1 MKTINLLPYRT
12 ASALLQA
19 IAVKKP
25 GIVTLLPQR
34 DNTRLQTIEDA
45 LRLVCVS
52 AGILPVPGRRLPAA

>member
-1 MKTINLLPYRT
+1 MPYRT

-34 DNTRLQTIEDA
+34 DNTRLQTIEV
-45 LRLVCVS
+45 LFRLVCVF
-52 AGILPVPGRRLPAA
+52 AGILRVPCRHLPAA